1 MLSTRGKSTTTKPI
15 TIKGTPERLSAFKR
29 PSSMSISAS
38 KRMKTSTMVKEEE
51 GPKTALIFPYQQ
63 LILKHQMVKVEAIH
77 EGVLSVIT
85 ASPVETF
92 MTKRQSTLLKVDWQG
107 PYPMWKDT
115 KEIQLA
121 LDDSAGTELVMV
133 MPGEDES
140 HRRFARKLVHAPNL
154 RACAIV
160 DHYRG
165 AFFLGPHVENAICG
179 TVYIIE
185 RAYDPEID
193 YDAIEDGKT
202 ELPIVDI
209 SDDNLAMVSG
219 VWADDDTDDDDEE

>member
-1 MLSTRGKSTTTKPI
+1 
-15 TIKGTPERLSAFKR
+15 
-29 PSSMSISAS
+29 
-38 KRMKTSTMVKEEE
+38 MVKEEE

-63 LILKHQMVKVEAIH
+63 LILKHKMVKVEAIH

-193 YDAIEDGKT
+193 YDGIEDGKT

-219 VWADDDTDDDDEE
+219 VWADDDTDDDCDEE